1 MGKTPDFQVPM
12 STELFIDGQFV
23 AGEGEAERVLNPAT
37 GEVIAQVPEASYE
50 QIHKAVLGASRA
62 FDTWSETTPMERSRL
77 LLKVADAIE
86 QRAEQFARLESLN
99 CGKPYARAL
108 EDEIPAIVDCF
119 RFFAGAARCMTA
131 RRDAWDRGA
140 LMVQI
145 SLASI
150 SAMAAF
156 ENGCF

>member
-86 QRAEQFARLESLN
+86 QRAEQFARLESSTL
-99 CGKPYARAL
+99 R
-108 EDEIPAIVDCF
+108 
-119 RFFAGAARCMTA
+119 
-131 RRDAWDRGA
+131 
-140 LMVQI
+140 
-145 SLASI
+145 
-150 SAMAAF
+150 
-156 ENGCF
+156 